1 MPQSNPNPLVFIG
14 TYTHTTAYPVC
25 RVFGLLS
32 ESRHSGGIY
41 VCRFDGETGGL
52 EPLSSASGAENP
64 SFLATHPNGRFLY
77 AASEIQ
83 EFEGREQGAL
93 YAYAIDAD
101 AGRLESINRIGSGGQ
116 GPCHVRV
123 DAAGRFL
130 LASNYHGG
138 SVCVAPIGDDG
149 GLEPLSCFIQH
160 EGASGVNPARQD
172 GAHAH
177 SINPDADNRFAYV
190 PDLGQ
195 DRIIIYRLDAEN
207 GTLAPA
213 DAPYAEAAPG
223 AGPRHFAFHPASL
236 PDGRRR
242 AYAINEL
249 ASTITAFNWDAGAGT
264 LTATQTISTLPP
276 GFARANTTA
285 DIHVHPSG
293 KFVYGSNRGHDSIAI
308 FAVDPETGALTALG
322 HAPTLGA
329 TPRNFAIDPSGEFLL
344 AANQDSDSVVSFRI
358 DSETGALTPT
368 GEVADIPMP
377 VCVRFLFG

>member
-14 TYTHTTAYPVC
+14 TYTHTT
-25 RVFGLLS
+25 S
-32 ESRHSGGIY
+32 DGIY

-101 AGRLESINRIGSGGQ
+101 AGRLEFINRIGSGGQ
-116 GPCHVRV
+116 GPCHARV

-130 LASNYHGG
+130 LAANYHGG

-223 AGPRHFAFHPASL
+223 AGPRHFAFHPDRL
-236 PDGRRR
+236 PDGHR

-293 KFVYGSNRGHDSIAI
+293 KFVYGSNRGHDSIAV
-308 FAVDPETGALTALG
+308 FSVDAATGGLTALG
-322 HAPTLGA
+322 HEPTQGM

-344 AANQDSDSVVSFRI
+344 AANQDSDSVVTFRI
-358 DSETGALTPT
+358 NAETGALAPT

-377 VCVRFLFG
+377 VCIRFLFG